1 MRENDLING
10 MGGMD
15 GLTSGVQSDA
25 LRFAR
30 QSDVVAR
37 YVRPSEQVE
46 GFGFGGSESLT
57 LFLRRAGS
65 EPFVRKVLSE
75 RLVTPRW
82 NRDGRD
88 VMLPPCRKARSQT
101 EYLLGL
107 PASVKRYFPEVLD
120 IHEASVTRHEDGA
133 EVTYHEFTYDM
144 TYVPGVEIG
153 RFIQDHRPAP
163 RTVALLYAEIFRLL
177 REQIHVHRRRVPR
190 RWTLEASYFAKIE
203 KRLALAADTAPRT
216 FNDLLLRSP
225 EILVNGRRLRNVPA
239 LLRAFR
245 TVERYAR
252 TLEPRSHSLVV
263 GDTNTENVKI
273 GNIEPLLRDHGRVAP
288 GARPFTYHD
297 LELRFLD
304 PRAIGFHEDG
314 VDTGADDPMYDN
326 KPWHNSLGHY
336 DQIHGEH
343 FDLDY
348 RMLDGIPALRIALHH
363 GSPYTA
369 SYHDIGRHFAE
380 VMTTAWQPDDADP
393 RVAHD
398 DPFWIIRFAFVM
410 GTHFM
415 AMPPFHFSKT
425 EDGELID
432 DPQRQR
438 RPLALYA
445 EGIEWLN
452 LALEMLEGRQREY
465 LGVPVPS
472 IYADA
477 LPRFG

>member
-1 MRENDLING
+1 MRKKES
-10 MGGMD
+10 MD
-15 GLTSGVQSDA
+15 PSTGNVQSDV
-25 LRFAR
+25 LRFAQ

-37 YVRPSEQVE
+37 YLRAGEHVE

-57 LFLRRAGS
+57 LFLRRAG
-65 EPFVRKVLSE
+65 EPLFVRKVLSE

-82 NRDGRD
+82 ERDGRD

-101 EYLLGL
+101 EYLRGL
-107 PASVKRYFPEVLD
+107 PASAKRYFPEVLD
-120 IHEASVTRHEDGA
+120 IQETSVAQHGDGA
-133 EVTYHEFTYDM
+133 EVTYHEFIYDM
-144 TYVPGVEIG
+144 TYISGVEVG
-153 RFIQDHRPAP
+153 RFIQEHRPAP

-190 RWTLEASYFAKIE
+190 RPTLEASYFAKIE
-203 KRLALAADTAPRT
+203 KRLALAADTAPHT

-225 EILVNGRRLRNVPA
+225 EILLNGRRLRNVSA
-239 LLRAFR
+239 LLRALR
-245 TVERYAR
+245 SVERYAR
-252 TLEPRSHSLVV
+252 TLEPRSHSLVI
-263 GDTNTENVKI
+263 GDTNTENIKI
-273 GNIEPLLRDHGRVAP
+273 GNIEPLLKHSAGAS
-288 GARPFTYHD
+288 GCARPFTYD
-297 LELRFLD
+297 ELGLCFLD
-304 PRAIGFHEDG
+304 PRAIGFHENG

-343 FDLDY
+343 FGLDY
-348 RMLDGIPALRIALHH
+348 RMLDGIPALRIGFHDH
-363 GSPYTA
+363 SPYNA

-380 VMTTAWQPDDADP
+380 VMATSWPEDPKLPD
-393 RVAHD
+393 AH

-415 AMPPFHFSKT
+415 AMPPFHFSRT
-425 EDGELID
+425 ENGELID

-438 RPLALYA
+438 RPLAIYA

-452 LALEMLEGRQREY
+452 LALEMLEGRHREY
-465 LGVPVPS
+465 LGVQVPS

>member
-1 MRENDLING
+1 
-10 MGGMD
+10 MD
-15 GLTSGVQSDA
+15 RSTGGVQSDA
-25 LRFAR
+25 LRFAQ
-30 QSDVVAR
+30 QSEVVAR
-37 YVRPSEQVE
+37 YVRPGEQVE

-57 LFLRRAGS
+57 LFLRRAGG
-65 EPFVRKVLSE
+65 ERFVRKVLSE

-82 NRDGRD
+82 QRDGGD
-88 VMLPPCRKARSQT
+88 VMLPPWRKARSQT
-101 EYLLGL
+101 TYLIGL

-120 IHEASVTRHEDGA
+120 VQEASVTQHENGA
-133 EVTYHEFTYDM
+133 EVICHEFTYDM
-144 TYVPGVEIG
+144 TYIGGVEVG

-163 RTVALLYAEIFRLL
+163 HTVALLYAEIFRLL

-190 RWTLEASYFAKIE
+190 RPTLEASYFTKIE

-216 FNDLLLRSP
+216 FNDLLLRSS
-225 EILVNGRRLRNVPA
+225 EILINGRRLRNVPA

-245 TVERYAR
+245 TVERYAHA
-252 TLEPRSHSLVV
+252 LEPRSHSLVV
-263 GDTNTENVKI
+263 GDTNTENIKI
-273 GNIEPLLRDHGRVAP
+273 GNIEPLLHGHGR

-304 PRAIGFHEDG
+304 PRAIGFHENG
-314 VDTGADDPMYDN
+314 ADTGADDSMYDN

-348 RMLDGIPALRIALHH
+348 RMLDGIPALRIAFHPH
-363 GSPYTA
+363 SPYAA

-380 VMTTAWQPDDADP
+380 VMTTAWQPDDVGP

-425 EDGELID
+425 EDGEVLD

-465 LGVPVPS
+465 LGVAVPS